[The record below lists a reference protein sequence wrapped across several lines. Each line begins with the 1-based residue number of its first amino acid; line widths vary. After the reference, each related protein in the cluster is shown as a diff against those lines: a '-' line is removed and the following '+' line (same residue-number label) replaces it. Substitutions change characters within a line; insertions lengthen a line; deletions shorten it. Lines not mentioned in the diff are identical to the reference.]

1 MRPELEQAIQAAR
14 TLPAEDLPGLIGAL
28 EEVKATALVRLTAP
42 ALQPQAQDSWLDI
55 GEASQLTSMSR
66 SYLYRH
72 ADSLPFVRHEGRAL
86 RFSAIGIQQ
95 YLSGKRRR

>member
-42 ALQPQAQDSWLDI
+42 ALQPQAQDSWLDV
-55 GEASQLTSMSR
+55 GEASQLLSMST

-72 ADSLPFVRHEGRAL
+72 SGQFSFVRREGRSL
-86 RFSAIGIQQ
+86 RFSAQGIQE
-95 YLSGKRRR
+95 YLRGRRRR